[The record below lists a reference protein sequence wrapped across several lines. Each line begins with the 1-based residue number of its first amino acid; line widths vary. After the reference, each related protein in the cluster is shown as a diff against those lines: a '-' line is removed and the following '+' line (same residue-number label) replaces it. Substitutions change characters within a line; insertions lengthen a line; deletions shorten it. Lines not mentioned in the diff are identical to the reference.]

1 MAFAEGKILAEKLFS
16 EALQLNATKL
26 LADEPTLGVNFP
38 YVTHPSGAWDTLP
51 ASLSAGYQDANWSHG
66 NWFCGFWIGLLVAAY
81 LHTRDERYLDLARE
95 RMLLVA
101 PRAGDGN
108 THDIGFIFYPSA
120 VALFH
125 VTGDAHYADIA
136 AEAADRLRRRLIMT
150 PRGSYISAW
159 GPLGDMRGRRSS
171 AIDTMANLPLLY
183 WAAQYEDDAS
193 FTLAGEAHALMTRG
207 AFIRPDNSTFHAV
220 EYDIETGRR
229 ARGFTFQ
236 GYADS
241 SCWPRGQAWAI
252 YGYTRTAE
260 ATGKRAYL
268 DLAEQL
274 ADYFLARTGP
284 SLVPPW
290 DFDDPAVP
298 NTLIDTSASAIVA
311 AAFADMAALHPDP
324 AKAALWDQRARDILA
339 VLCERHLARDDTH
352 RGLLRHGCYS
362 RPHNQGVDSA
372 VMFGDFFFIEAL
384 CSVTMPGRLRATPKR
399 LFGLER
405 GPAESG
411 SESDRSCGEI

>member
-1 MAFAEGKILAEKLFS
+1 LTEKLFL
-16 EALQLNATKL
+16 EALDLNAAKL
-26 LADEPTLGVNFP
+26 LADEPKLGTNFP
-38 YVTHPSGAWDTLP
+38 YVTLPSGAWDTLP
-51 ASLSAGYQDANWSHG
+51 ASHSAGYQGANWSHG
-66 NWFCGFWIGLLVAAY
+66 NWFCGFWVGLLVAAY
-81 LHTRDERYLDLARE
+81 LRTRDEKYLALAKE

-101 PRAGDGN
+101 PRANDGN

-120 VALFH
+120 IALFH

-136 AEAADRLRRRLIMT
+136 AQAADRLRRRLIMT

-159 GPLGDMRGRRSS
+159 GPLDDMRGRRSS

-183 WAAQYEDDAS
+183 WAAHYEDDAS
-193 FTLAGEAHALMTRG
+193 FALAGEAHAKMTRKS
-207 AFIRPDNSTFHAV
+207 FIRPDMSTYHAV
-220 EYDIETGRR
+220 EYDIDTGER

-252 YGYTRTAE
+252 YGYARTAE
-260 ATGKRAYL
+260 ATGKRVYL
-268 DLAEQL
+268 DLAEEL
-274 ADYFLARTGP
+274 SDYFLKRTGS

-298 NTLIDTSASAIVA
+298 NTLLDTAASAIVA
-311 AAFADMAALHPDP
+311 SAFADMAALHPDP
-324 AKAALWDQRARDILA
+324 NKGEVWGQRARDILA
-339 VLCERHLARDDTH
+339 VLCERHLAREEAH

-362 RPHNQGVDSA
+362 KPHNQGVDSA

-384 CSVTMPGRLRATPKR
+384 CSVVMPGGLRAVPKR
-399 LFGLER
+399 LT
-405 GPAESG
+405 S
-411 SESDRSCGEI
+411 

>member
-1 MAFAEGKILAEKLFS
+1 VGDKVLAEKLFL
-16 EALQLNATKL
+16 EALDLNAKKL
-26 LADEPTLGVNFP
+26 LADEPTLGVSFP
-38 YVTHPSGAWDTLP
+38 YVTHPSGTWDTLP
-51 ASLSAGYQDANWSHG
+51 ASLSAGYQGANWSHG
-66 NWFCGFWIGLLVAAY
+66 NWFSGFWIGLLIAAY
-81 LHTRDERYLDLARE
+81 LRTRDETYLNLARE

-101 PRAGDGN
+101 PRASDGN

-120 VALFH
+120 IALFH
-125 VTGDAHYADIA
+125 VTGDTHYADLA
-136 AEAADRLRRRLIMT
+136 AQAADRLRSRLIMT

-159 GPLGDMRGRRSS
+159 GPLNDVRGRRSS

-183 WAAQYEDDAS
+183 WATQYRDDAS
-193 FTLAGEAHALMTRG
+193 FTLAGEAHAMMTRES
-207 AFIRPDNSTFHAV
+207 FIRPDNSTFHAV
-220 EYDIETGRR
+220 EYDLATGQR

-260 ATGKRAYL
+260 ATGKRVYL

-274 ADYFLARTGP
+274 ADYFLDRTGP

-290 DFDDPAVP
+290 DFDDPAAP

-311 AAFADMAALHPDP
+311 SAFADMAALHPEP
-324 AKAALWDQRARDILA
+324 KKAAIWDQRARNILA
-339 VLCERHLARDDTH
+339 VLCEQHLARDDAH
-352 RGLLRHGCYS
+352 HGLLRHGCYS
-362 RPHNQGVDSA
+362 KPHNQGVDSA

-384 CSVTMPGRLRATPKR
+384 CSVTMSGKLRATPKR
-399 LFGLER
+399 L
-405 GPAESG
+405 PAA
-411 SESDRSCGEI
+411 